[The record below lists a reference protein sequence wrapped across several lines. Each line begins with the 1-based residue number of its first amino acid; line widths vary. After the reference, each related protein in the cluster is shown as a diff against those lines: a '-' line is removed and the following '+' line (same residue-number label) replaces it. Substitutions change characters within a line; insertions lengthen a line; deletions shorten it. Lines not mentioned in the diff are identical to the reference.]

1 MHRSLTDRRVLALV
15 FAVVFIS
22 VLASSLY
29 IHESRK
35 EYLINTKLVI
45 ANQEKEL
52 SVLAQLTADD
62 GADAVVSSII
72 KDCSPENRSRF
83 DTLLGSLGNLKG
95 AELIEVKQLFDACGN
110 FYAERK
116 AVMAS
121 RLSREYETYSEL
133 IDLLATA
140 DARSAGE
147 YPRDAWGELIA
158 KEEERSTLYTDLV
171 SIQESIINELLA
183 GHPVSAESLQT
194 LLVKGQKTRDS
205 LDTLAGE
212 ITALRQRLADV

>member
-1 MHRSLTDRRVLALV
+1 MHQFMKDKKFLALI

-35 EYLINTKLVI
+35 EYLLKTKLVI
-45 ANQEKEL
+45 ADQEKEL

-83 DTLLGSLGNLKG
+83 DTLLSSLGDLKG
-95 AELIEVKQLFDACGN
+95 AELAEVKQLFDACGN

-116 AVMAS
+116 AVMSS
-121 RLSREYETYSEL
+121 RLSREYETYAEL
-133 IDLLATA
+133 IDLLGTA
-140 DARSAGE
+140 DARSARE
-147 YPRDAWGELIA
+147 YPRAAWGELIA
-158 KEEERSTLYTDLV
+158 KEAQRSTLYSDLV
-171 SIQESIINELLA
+171 SLQGSIINELLA
-183 GHPVSAESLQT
+183 GHPVSSESLQT
-194 LLVKGQKTRDS
+194 LLVKGQKTRES
-205 LDTLAGE
+205 LDTLAKE
-212 ITALRQRLADV
+212 ITALREQLADV